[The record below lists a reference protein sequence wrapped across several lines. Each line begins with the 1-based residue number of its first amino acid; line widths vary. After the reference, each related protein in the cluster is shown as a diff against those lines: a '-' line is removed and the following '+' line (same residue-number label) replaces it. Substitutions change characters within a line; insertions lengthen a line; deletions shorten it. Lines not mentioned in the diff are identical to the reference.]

1 MYQNPTSQIPFPTA
15 PAFYANQGMNNFFSP
30 VVTPKFEIVPSVFS
44 PSPVNNKNLS
54 FQSPIPV
61 NVTMVPNNPLSTIPT
76 SRSQPTFPQSSP
88 VPSFPIGSPTQI
100 TSPGNSGYPMF
111 SPVSQYSDHR
121 EPEQNRH
128 LSGPAS
134 FLPPQ
139 PIAPVNKTPKQVGRP
154 KLNLTPEEILARQE
168 KLNQQKLEYYY
179 KNRENILKDQRERL
193 AKDRTLLKEYKQ
205 KLKQEQGS

>member
-1 MYQNPTSQIPFPTA
+1 MYQNPAPQIPFPSV
-15 PAFYANQGMNNFFSP
+15 PAYYPNQTMSNFPSSGFGSP
-30 VVTPKFEIVPSVFS
+30 LIQN
-44 PSPVNNKNLS
+44 PVNKNL
-54 FQSPIPV
+54 FFPPPILVQSPI
-61 NVTMVPNNPLSTIPT
+61 
-76 SRSQPTFPQSSP
+76 
-88 VPSFPIGSPTQI
+88 
-100 TSPGNSGYPMF
+100 
-111 SPVSQYSDHR
+111 SQYSDHR

-139 PIAPVNKTPKQVGRP
+139 PMTPVNKTPKQVGRP

-193 AKDRTLLKEYKQ
+193 SRDRALLKEYKQ
-205 KLKQEQGS
+205 KLKQQPKGANETVEQTS